1 MSTGGS
7 EESETMSTPSM
18 LSDAPAYGGLADVDS
33 TPDWD
38 HDGVTMDISSDE
50 GVQYTHVHTMS
61 NASVLPNYPVVSRIL
76 PVAQYEAQEATQ
88 DMLHQ
93 VQTPGKG
100 PAVASSPPSRRP
112 AVICASA
119 KLQHSC
125 NICGKTYSQPQ
136 GVRRHQRET
145 HKASLCAYC
154 HSFEWGR
161 PYRLREHIKKRH
173 PDVVDIEAALDEATE
188 MRRKVTKNPRCL
200 SREQVSG
207 SPPTPQHDRQ
217 IRAAVTARV
226 SHPDHPLEPT
236 SPTSPP
242 PAVAKPPPPI
252 LSCGLLPEAEYLNC
266 TEPKAEEVRPLRK
279 KIAPAPG
286 SGCGIHSRRRARSFG
301 VVT

>member
-1 MSTGGS
+1 
-7 EESETMSTPSM
+7 M
-18 LSDAPAYGGLADVDS
+18 LSDAPPYGGLADVDS

-38 HDGVTMDISSDE
+38 QDGVSMDISSDE
-50 GVQYTHVHTMS
+50 GIQYTHIDTMS
-61 NASVLPNYPVVSRIL
+61 NTSVLSNCPVVSRTP
-76 PVAQYEAQEATQ
+76 PVIQYEAQEATR

-93 VQTPGKG
+93 VQKPGKG

-136 GVRRHQRET
+136 GVGRHQRET

-161 PYRLREHIKKRH
+161 PYRLREHIKKWH
-173 PDVVDIEAALDEATE
+173 PDVVDIDAALDEATE

-200 SREQVSG
+200 SRQQVSV

-217 IRAAVTARV
+217 IRAVVTV
-226 SHPDHPLEPT
+226 SQPNHPLELT
-236 SPTSPP
+236 SPARPP
-242 PAVAKPPPPI
+242 PAVANLPPAI
-252 LSCGLLPEAEYLNC
+252 LSCGLLPEAKHLNC
-266 TEPKAEEVRPLRK
+266 TDPKAEEVRPLRK
-279 KIAPAPG
+279 KISPAPG

>member
-1 MSTGGS
+1 M
-7 EESETMSTPSM
+7 
-18 LSDAPAYGGLADVDS
+18 DV
-33 TPDWD
+33 
-38 HDGVTMDISSDE
+38 SSDE
-50 GVQYTHVHTMS
+50 CIQHTHFDTMS
-61 NASVLPNYPVVSRIL
+61 NASVLSNCAVISRIA
-76 PVAQYEAQEATQ
+76 PVAQHEAQEASQ

-93 VQTPGKG
+93 VQGKA
-100 PAVASSPPSRRP
+100 PAVASSPPSRGR

-161 PYRLREHIKKRH
+161 PYRLREHIKKWH

-188 MRRKVTKNPRCL
+188 MRHKVAKKPR
-200 SREQVSG
+200 SHARHQVPV

-217 IRAAVTARV
+217 IRAVVTAPQ
-226 SHPDHPLEPT
+226 PDHPLEPT
-236 SPTSPP
+236 PLAP
-242 PAVAKPPPPI
+242 PAV
-252 LSCGLLPEAEYLNC
+252 LSCGLLPEAKHLNR
-266 TEPKAEEVRPLRK
+266 TDPKAEEVRQLRK